1 MMIVCDNG
9 CVMLSIV
16 IENVKICV
24 FREGLEKR
32 GGEAGRGENV
42 RGNTVKICLSVCLRA
57 PNSLDSKRRSVK
69 DGYRR
74 NG

>member
-1 MMIVCDNG
+1 MIIVCDNG

-32 GGEAGRGENV
+32 GGKQEGE
-42 RGNTVKICLSVCLRA
+42 KM
-57 PNSLDSKRRSVK
+57 
-69 DGYRR
+69 
-74 NG
+74 